1 MNFRN
6 LKLRN
11 SLFSLKGYNP
21 IIPNELK
28 RYFKDKILDNSYLKK
43 LSILLHSND
52 KNYDRKWLD
61 INNLTKAFDAN
72 NGEYLTKLK
81 FNYNSDI
88 NNSFEIDKTVN
99 NKSINLENSINY
111 IREPKVIINNEKFMI
126 NFFKKKC
133 KLSLKKYNRSNIKK
147 YIICKYIFLFFNCL
161 RFDEKR

>member
-1 MNFRN
+1 MQYKYIDEYIFPERRRNRNFKN

-52 KNYDRKWLD
+52 KNYDRKRLD

-88 NNSFEIDKTVN
+88 NPLT
-99 NKSINLENSINY
+99 SIE
-111 IREPKVIINNEKFMI
+111 RE
-126 NFFKKKC
+126 
-133 KLSLKKYNRSNIKK
+133 SLPFHIH
-147 YIICKYIFLFFNCL
+147 I
-161 RFDEKR
+161 